1 MKNMIISGTIG
12 IMATFLRFWMWEN
25 ALQQILAGVIF
36 PWSIYEL
43 LED

>member
-25 ALQQILAGVIF
+25 VTQQILAGVIF
-36 PWSIYEL
+36 TWSIYEL